1 MGINK
6 ALCKFLI
13 HAQKMDRPIA
23 GRVLTLGRLELFI
36 SPKEAEEM
44 VRSKFP
50 EAPAMVIKENEVKY
64 SEPLLRM
71 LGAGTVDS
79 MDASDY
85 EDATIIHNL
94 NLPVPKELYES
105 FDCIIDGGT
114 VEHVFHVPNAIESC
128 MRMLRTGGHY
138 IAFTPANNQMGH
150 GFYQFSPELYFAAFS
165 RMNGFEMQQMLIHSA
180 AGWFEVS
187 DPKVVKS
194 RVTLDSSGP
203 MMLAVIAKKVAP
215 ITVFSTPQQDSY
227 ERAWEVVDSIRQDQ
241 QLEGESAA
249 RHWVRRNLPV
259 GLKTFMRRTVDRA
272 SRKTMHV
279 DGLGPIDQNHFKRV
293 EI

>member
-13 HAQKMDRPIA
+13 HVQNRDKPIR
-23 GRVLTLGRLELFI
+23 GSILTLGRLELFMA
-36 SPKEAEEM
+36 PKVAEEM
-44 VRSKFP
+44 VHAAFP
-50 EAPAMVIKENEVKY
+50 EAPAMVLKEKESKY

-71 LGAGTVDS
+71 LGATTTDS

-85 EDATIIHNL
+85 EDATIIHDL
-94 NLPVPKELYES
+94 NLPVPKELHER

-114 VEHVFHVPNAIESC
+114 VEHVFHIPNAIESC

-150 GFYQFSPELYFAAFS
+150 GFYQFSPELYFSAFS
-165 RMNGFEMQQMLIHSA
+165 GMNGFEMQQMLIHSA
-180 AGWFEVS
+180 AGWLEVS

-215 ITVFSTPQQDSY
+215 TAVFSIPQQDSY
-227 ERAWEVVDSIRQDQ
+227 ERAWEVVESIRQDQ
-241 QLEGESAA
+241 PIEGKSAA

-259 GLKTFMRRTVDRA
+259 GLKTFMRRMVGLA
-272 SRKTMHV
+272 SKKTLHM
-279 DGLGPIDQNHFKRV
+279 DGLGPIDRNHFKRI

>member
-6 ALCKFLI
+6 AFCKFLI
-13 HAQKMDRPIA
+13 HAQKRDKPIR
-23 GRVLTLGRLELFI
+23 GRVLTLGRLELYI
-36 SPKEAEEM
+36 APKEAEAM
-44 VRSKFP
+44 VHSKFP
-50 EAPAMVIKENEVKY
+50 EAPAMVLKEKEGKY

-85 EDATIIHNL
+85 EDATIIHDL
-94 NLPVPKELYES
+94 NLPVPKELHES

-114 VEHVFHVPNAIESC
+114 LEHVFHFPNAIESC
-128 MRMLRTGGHY
+128 MRMLRTGGYY
-138 IAFTPANNQMGH
+138 IALTPANNQMGH

-165 RMNGFEMQQMLIHSA
+165 RMNGFEMRQMLIHSS

-194 RVTLDSSGP
+194 RVTLDSSVP
-203 MMLAVIAKKVAP
+203 MMLAVIAQKVAP
-215 ITVFSTPQQDSY
+215 ITSFSTPQQDSY

-241 QLEGESAA
+241 PLEGESAA
-249 RHWVRRNLPV
+249 RHWARRNLPV
-259 GLKTFMRRTVDRA
+259 GLKTFMRRMVGSTT
-272 SRKTMHV
+272 RKTMHA